1 MVTQCGPGGKVA
13 ASFNSSS
20 SGIRQISRILNG
32 RIGRRRN
39 DRRGAEHPNERA
51 GVLLQNLAGDVLGR
65 IAAAV
70 IAGIEWAGLASTRS
84 RGLARRMAMSQQKAI
99 SATVTGDD
107 QKVGFRAMV
116 MKQAIEYNLAGVA
129 KNEPNMI
136 VRFTLQGDGK
146 RIDKAIAAINE
157 GTKRS
162 TGVRVSAS
170 PAAIEPGLKTF
181 TIVDWTSSSRQIAN
195 PYTLIFTLRTDD
207 GVISP
212 DDAKTVW
219 HGILEETLKGED
231 LKKLGAGD

>member
-1 MVTQCGPGGKVA
+1 LRQDKSFRAPASRCLRAPSPDMLKKCTETASAARICTVISPGGL
-13 ASFNSSS
+13 F
-20 SGIRQISRILNG
+20 
-32 RIGRRRN
+32 
-39 DRRGAEHPNERA
+39 
-51 GVLLQNLAGDVLGR
+51 
-65 IAAAV
+65 
-70 IAGIEWAGLASTRS
+70 WSTRS
-84 RGLARRMAMSQQKAI
+84 PGLAKRMAMSQQKAI

-107 QKVGFRAMV
+107 QMVGFRAMV
-116 MKQAIEYNLAGVA
+116 MKQAIEYNLAGCA

-146 RIDKAIAAINE
+146 RIDKAIAAIDE

-162 TGVRVSAS
+162 MGVSVSAT

-181 TIVDWTSSSRQIAN
+181 TIVDWTSSSRHIAT

-219 HGILEETLKGED
+219 HGILEQTLKGED

>member
-1 MVTQCGPGGKVA
+1 
-13 ASFNSSS
+13 
-20 SGIRQISRILNG
+20 
-32 RIGRRRN
+32 
-39 DRRGAEHPNERA
+39 
-51 GVLLQNLAGDVLGR
+51 
-65 IAAAV
+65 
-70 IAGIEWAGLASTRS
+70 
-84 RGLARRMAMSQQKAI
+84 
-99 SATVTGDD
+99 
-107 QKVGFRAMV
+107 
-116 MKQAIEYNLAGVA
+116 
-129 KNEPNMI
+129 MI

-212 DDAKTVW
+212 DDAKAVW
-219 HGILEETLKGED
+219 HGILEETLVRED
-231 LKKLGAGD
+231 LKKLGAEY

>member
-1 MVTQCGPGGKVA
+1 
-13 ASFNSSS
+13 
-20 SGIRQISRILNG
+20 
-32 RIGRRRN
+32 
-39 DRRGAEHPNERA
+39 
-51 GVLLQNLAGDVLGR
+51 
-65 IAAAV
+65 
-70 IAGIEWAGLASTRS
+70 
-84 RGLARRMAMSQQKAI
+84 MSQQKAI

-107 QKVGFRAMV
+107 QEVGFRAMV

-146 RIDKAIAAINE
+146 RVDKAIAAINE

-162 TGVRVSAS
+162 RGVRVSAS

-181 TIVDWTSSSRQIAN
+181 TIVDWTSSSRQITN

-212 DDAKTVW
+212 DDAKTAW
-219 HGILEETLKGED
+219 HGISEGALKGED